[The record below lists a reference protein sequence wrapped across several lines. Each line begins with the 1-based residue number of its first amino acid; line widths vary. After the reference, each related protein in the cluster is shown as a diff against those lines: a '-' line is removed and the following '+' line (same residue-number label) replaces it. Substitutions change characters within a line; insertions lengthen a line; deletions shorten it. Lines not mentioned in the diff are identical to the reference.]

1 MNNLDKESE
10 KLNNC
15 KNNDNSGNILITSS
29 HSSLWVVLCVVCF
42 LAGSVISGYFAFS
55 IALES
60 SRTKYKELNKK
71 IDLVTWSLQFYRK
84 EVEKLG
90 LELPTQAE
98 LNKRFENQDHE

>member
-1 MNNLDKESE
+1 MSNLDKELE
-10 KLNNC
+10 KSNNC
-15 KNNDNSGNILITSS
+15 KNNDNSGNILIHSS

-90 LELPTQAE
+90 LELPAQAE
-98 LNKRFENQDHE
+98 LNKRFENNNHE

>member
-1 MNNLDKESE
+1 MNLDNESD
-10 KLNNC
+10 KLNRNNS
-15 KNNDNSGNILITSS
+15 NNDNKGNILITSN

-60 SRTKYKELNKK
+60 SRTKYIELNKK

-98 LNKRFENQDHE
+98 LKRKYESIENE